1 MEGTLQQAGVDQTL
15 PGRGDCAL
23 GRAGIP
29 ARYRPGHSTADIA
42 DHFQIAARLL
52 VCCDAGGSKAG
63 RTGPGRPGSPRS
75 LWAGDLIINTIS
87 AVTTRTGLT
96 VTAVLDHSPCPTG
109 TRVSNEQMTDLE
121 PGCGGVGFL
130 GGGAAWAART
140 SAWAASRAW
149 VPASASAA
157 RAWAVTAAASARRRA
172 ASASAT

>member
-109 TRVSNEQMTDLE
+109 TRVSNEQMTDLK

-130 GGGAAWAART
+130 GGADVGVGRLQGLGPGLGFGGSGLGGDGSGFGAAAGGL
-140 SAWAASRAW
+140 SLGDLM
-149 VPASASAA
+149 V
-157 RAWAVTAAASARRRA
+157 
-172 ASASAT
+172 